1 MAALLRRLRT
11 RKTHLFMLHSRLCST
26 FNSGSTVVDS
36 LNSNY
41 SPPSFP
47 FPGGELFRKPP
58 TEQISWSNSDYQFEK
73 KWNRLTVDLFSF
85 RDRYAADARLLSE
98 TIKSR
103 QALLDETINDLSL
116 LSVVPVPP
124 LLPQQTQ
131 EIIMS
136 EKLKNLDRLDRLKRL
151 KDMLVKQDEMSAEL
165 TNCRRTLLEN
175 IIFNFDVDEG
185 WRNRWDELDEKLDK
199 LNDGRRSLRAMEI
212 RSNSNPTWLS
222 HRLEILCEKI
232 KTFNRLMKL
241 KEMQTNSTLTPED
254 VDVIFK
260 TFSETSK
267 PPPLDA
273 GWRKTW
279 SELNERW
286 DELYERLMRLS
297 SRKME
302 ESNPTSMMMPL
313 KILCERIKTL
323 NKLMRLKEMLV
334 KEDELSAELTS
345 SRVTS
350 LEEIIGNFSEVPPL
364 HDEGVL
370 KKWNELNE
378 RLIWFRVM
386 ELEDSHFLSMR
397 ANSELL
403 PRGALVKRLRSPT
416 QQCGIVYMS
425 WLKPPQSQS

>member
-1 MAALLRRLRT
+1 
-11 RKTHLFMLHSRLCST
+11 MLQSRLCST

-41 SPPSFP
+41 RPPSFP
-47 FPGGELFRKPP
+47 FPGGEVFRKPP
-58 TEQISWSNSDYQFEK
+58 TEQISSSNSDYQFDK
-73 KWNRLTVDLFSF
+73 KWNRLTVSLLSF
-85 RDRYAADARLLSE
+85 RDKYAADARLLSE

-103 QALLDETINDLSL
+103 QAFLDETINDLSL

-165 TNCRRTLLEN
+165 TNCRRTLLEE
-175 IIFNFDVDEG
+175 IISNPLDDEG
-185 WRNRWDELDEKLDK
+185 WRDRWHELDEKLDK
-199 LNDGRRSLRAMEI
+199 LKDERQSLRAMEI

-222 HRLEILCEKI
+222 HRLEVLCEKI
-232 KTFNRLMKL
+232 KTFNRLMRL

-254 VDVIFK
+254 VDAIFK
-260 TFSETSK
+260 NFSETTSK
-267 PPPLDA
+267 PLPLDE

-279 SELNERW
+279 SELNESW
-286 DELYERLMRLS
+286 NELYERLMRLS
-297 SRKME
+297 SRKMEE

-313 KILCERIKTL
+313 KILCERLKTL
-323 NKLMRLKEMLV
+323 NKLMRLKDMLV

-345 SRVTS
+345 SRVTF
-350 LEEIIGNFSEVPPL
+350 LEEIIENFS
-364 HDEGVL
+364 DEGVL
-370 KKWNELNE
+370 KKWNELND

-386 ELEDSHFLSMR
+386 ELDDSHFLCMR
-397 ANSELL
+397 ANTEIL
-403 PRGALVKRLRSPT
+403 PRGTMEMRLRSPT
-416 QQCGIVYMS
+416 EQCGIVYIS
-425 WLKPPQSQS
+425 WLKPPQLRS